1 MPLAPLLLT
10 IALLVAPCAA
20 VAATVEEATAL
31 LVAKDP
37 RAAAAIAGLVKAQ
50 PDSADAHVLMARLQL
65 QQGKAADAVDSAE
78 EAVDLDDAS
87 AQAHYWLGN
96 AYGTRIGQVG
106 MLPQAMMAPK
116 LRDAFLRALVLDPNL
131 HDARSSL
138 VQYYLQAP
146 AIAGGSVDKAREQV
160 QELLKRDPP
169 RGYYAQGQL
178 ATFEKKPAEAAKA
191 YAAASA
197 AKPDNANY
205 RMAAGVALQETKQWD
220 AAFALFEGW
229 VKREPKAAMAWYQVG
244 RTSALSGQRLDVGAA
259 ALKTFMGL
267 PSAPNLP
274 TVANAQYRLGQ
285 VQAHAGDIAAARASL
300 QASVKA
306 DPDNADAKA
315 ALAAL

>member
-1 MPLAPLLLT
+1 MRLSPLLLT
-10 IALLVAPCAA
+10 AALLLAPALA
-20 VAATVEEATAL
+20 TAATLEQATAL

-37 RAAAAIAGLVKAQ
+37 GAEAAIASLLKAQ
-50 PDSADAHVLMARLQL
+50 PDSADAHVLLARLQL
-65 QQGKAADAVDSAE
+65 QQGKTADAVDSAE
-78 EAVDLDDAS
+78 DAVDLDDAS

-96 AYGTRIGQVG
+96 AYGSRIGQVG

-116 LRDAFLRALVLDPNL
+116 LRDAFERALVLDPTL
-131 HDARSSL
+131 HDARGSL

-146 AIAGGSVDKAREQV
+146 AIAGGSVDKARAQV

-169 RGYYAQGQL
+169 RGHYAQGQL
-178 ATFEKKPAEAAKA
+178 AMFEKKPAEAAKA
-191 YAAASA
+191 FAAASA
-197 AKPDNANY
+197 ARPDNANY

-220 AAFALFEGW
+220 AAFALFEAW

-244 RTSALSGQRLDVGAA
+244 RTSALSGQRLDQGAA

-267 PSAPNLP
+267 PPAPNLP

-285 VQAHAGDIAAARASL
+285 VQVHAGDIAGARVSL